1 MDVFEHWETTSAT
14 APTSGGIYQQG
25 SLLTSGGDGDALHQ
39 NSPSRRNVAVR
50 RRERGSEND
59 DDAGSSI
66 VHLNDIFSL
75 RRIDMSAVLAAAG
88 ASTNTLIKPSTA
100 ANAPASTSSFHSS
113 LTSTT
118 AIGVASRTQQDQVT
132 IEHVAVQN
140 GVVVL
145 CLSNAKFIRWGLTGT
160 FEPQVIPLPS
170 ATSTPLHALGNH
182 KRRGG
187 STSTPSTS
195 GVYKVFLDPTGSHL
209 LVSTRAAEHFYLH
222 ARAHSFS
229 RLHKWHGVVVE
240 AVAFDAVYGSES
252 STRSIL
258 LGSNRGE
265 FFEAVLERGLGA
277 DKWLGGSSSSASN
290 SGGAGGS
297 GSDPQGPNLKKVHAL
312 EDPLPIRSLVVETVE
327 GGGGREGGLAES
339 GVGGGGSTPPEDRQR
354 LVLAATSGP
363 VQHLPI
369 EEASP
374 LPLLHDPVHESFW
387 LPTPHSLFQIV
398 FLPDQEDRDVWRLYL
413 ERALLPSPSPA
424 SLDPARR
431 FDMAYR
437 YCKDTA
443 SRAVVDAAQAAYFF
457 RSKEYELAARCYAKL
472 PPGRGGGKEG
482 GPVGKSFEEIALKF
496 VDVGEE
502 EALKVYLL
510 ERLARF
516 QAGEGGGEDGRE
528 GGEYKTQ
535 RVMLCTWLMEMYLK
549 RLAVLEGTGRGRQG
563 PAEEE
568 EVGRTVEEFQAFL
581 RAHVEDLRI
590 HPAATY
596 QALGSHG
603 RKREMLLFATLIDD
617 VDRVV
622 AFHVGEGEYG
632 PALQLLEEAASERV
646 EGLFH
651 KYAHTLMD
659 AAPLRTLRAWMKT
672 PGLDPVRL
680 LPALAKHIAL
690 SSPTT
695 SVPPSPRKQGRGPGE
710 PRTESEAAEV
720 RELGTQFL
728 EHCVASSSQP
738 ASSHRQHSSLLP
750 SSSVSAILPNYLLQL
765 YATTDEKEEK
775 LLDFLQTHAPVWT
788 SGMEED
794 GRGRGGGRGGGRAA
808 TPAHSL
814 VTPTLDLQ
822 YALLVCSMHRRTR
835 STHAHGTGVEEGGEA
850 LRKRLWQMIARHVIE
865 VGKASPAE
873 AMRLLDESAVL
884 TVEDLIP
891 FFPDFTTID
900 AFKEKICDSLS
911 QYSSTIQGLKQE
923 MEELAQSTV
932 EMESAVAALRG
943 RHLSIANSQRCGLC
957 RTSAFAH
964 QFYVFPCQH
973 AFHATCLAHHILPY
987 LNTSQRRAVQALQ
1000 EQLAAEYFGFNE
1012 GMGGGVRGSGRKMS
1026 QRKAAQVEALQG
1038 EIDGYL
1044 AAECPFC
1051 GDVMI
1056 RSIDEPLVGEGEEAK
1071 AEAEEWEIM

>member
-1 MDVFEHWETTSAT
+1 V
-14 APTSGGIYQQG
+14 QG
-25 SLLTSGGDGDALHQ
+25 
-39 NSPSRRNVAVR
+39 
-50 RRERGSEND
+50 
-59 DDAGSSI
+59 
-66 VHLNDIFSL
+66 
-75 RRIDMSAVLAAAG
+75 
-88 ASTNTLIKPSTA
+88 
-100 ANAPASTSSFHSS
+100 
-113 LTSTT
+113 
-118 AIGVASRTQQDQVT
+118 
-132 IEHVAVQN
+132 
-140 GVVVL
+140 
-145 CLSNAKFIRWGLTGT
+145 
-160 FEPQVIPLPS
+160 
-170 ATSTPLHALGNH
+170 
-182 KRRGG
+182 
-187 STSTPSTS
+187 
-195 GVYKVFLDPTGSHL
+195 
-209 LVSTRAAEHFYLH
+209 
-222 ARAHSFS
+222 
-229 RLHKWHGVVVE
+229 
-240 AVAFDAVYGSES
+240 
-252 STRSIL
+252 
-258 LGSNRGE
+258 
-265 FFEAVLERGLGA
+265 
-277 DKWLGGSSSSASN
+277 
-290 SGGAGGS
+290 
-297 GSDPQGPNLKKVHAL
+297 
-312 EDPLPIRSLVVETVE
+312 
-327 GGGGREGGLAES
+327 
-339 GVGGGGSTPPEDRQR
+339 
-354 LVLAATSGP
+354 
-363 VQHLPI
+363 
-369 EEASP
+369 
-374 LPLLHDPVHESFW
+374 SFW

-431 FDMAYR
+431 FDVAYR
-437 YCKDTA
+437 YCKDAA

-457 RSKEYELAARCYAKL
+457 RAKEYELAARCYAKL

-549 RLAVLEGTGRGRQG
+549 RLAVLEGTGRGRQS
-563 PAEEE
+563 PEEEE

-617 VDRVV
+617 LERVV

-695 SVPPSPRKQGRGPGE
+695 SVPPSPRKQGQGPGE

-794 GRGRGGGRGGGRAA
+794 GRGRGGGRGGGRPA

-835 STHAHGTGVEEGGEA
+835 SCVYLYSCMGRFQEAVALALRDGDVALAKEQADKPPRGGGEGGYAASAPCRTHAPGSGVEEGGEA
-850 LRKRLWQMIARHVIE
+850 LRKPLWQLIARHVIE

-943 RHLSIANSQRCGLC
+943 RHLSIANSQRCDLC
-957 RTSAFAH
+957 RTSVFAH

-1012 GMGGGVRGSGRKMS
+1012 GIGGGVRGTGGKMS

-1056 RSIDEPLVGEGEEAK
+1056 RSIDKPLVGEGEEAK